1 MLGVWSVPFSE
12 DVWISTGPCEIYLLK
27 HRFLLIFGSP
37 QYLDFYLFAY
47 YLFFMYLFMYNWL
60 STKCTLQ
67 GWMRTIRDNL
77 GLELE
82 INIPVW
88 VQPLRAER

>member
-1 MLGVWSVPFSE
+1 
-12 DVWISTGPCEIYLLK
+12 
-27 HRFLLIFGSP
+27 
-37 QYLDFYLFAY
+37 
-47 YLFFMYLFMYNWL
+47 MYNWL

-67 GWMRTIRDNL
+67 GWMRTIRANL